1 MFGVHDTFLD
11 EFFGVSLFIMRRE
24 RGGGTTACAAD
35 GFAQF
40 RVGAIA
46 RSFRIIDHFAAACE
60 FAFCA
65 IEVTLEDVP
74 FGAAI
79 DEGDLS
85 SALQNHF
92 AS

>member
-46 RSFRIIDHFAAACE
+46 RSFRIFKVSARVTGTPTSKSKMLGSILKWCE
-60 FAFCA
+60 NTGPA
-65 IEVTLEDVP
+65 
-74 FGAAI
+74 GAMP
-79 DEGDLS
+79 
-85 SALQNHF
+85 
-92 AS
+92 